1 MKGRKDIQ
9 REREREREKENKERE
24 KREKCLVWTERE
36 RNADILFSEYY
47 RFFDFGQKTEIGHGP
62 YFE

>member
-9 REREREREKENKERE
+9 REREKENTES
-24 KREKCLVWTERE
+24 EKCLVWTERE

>member
-9 REREREREKENKERE
+9 REREKENKERD
-24 KREKCLVWTERE
+24 KCLVWTERE